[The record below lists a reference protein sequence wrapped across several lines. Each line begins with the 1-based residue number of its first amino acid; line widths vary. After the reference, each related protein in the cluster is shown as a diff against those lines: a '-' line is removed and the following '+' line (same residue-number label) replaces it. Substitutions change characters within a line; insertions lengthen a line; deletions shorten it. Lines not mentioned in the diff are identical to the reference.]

1 MNHIAIVSI
10 ILSVIALSVIGCRST
25 PEQVVKA
32 NPPGT
37 LKLEERIPLG
47 VPAGSISFT
56 GRILSV
62 DSARSADEADAC
74 HTAPCRAVVRIVA
87 VSMVG
92 VKGPTH
98 ILDGE
103 ERVMQFA
110 MTLRAASYNGM
121 TFPGLSAG
129 DTFTAMGYEVATA
142 TGMLISVERYE
153 KR

>member
-1 MNHIAIVSI
+1 MKIIAVMHIVV
-10 ILSVIALSVIGCRST
+10 LVIALSVIGCRST
-25 PEQVVKA
+25 PEQIVRA

-56 GRILSV
+56 GRVLSV
-62 DSARSADEADAC
+62 DTARSADEADAC
-74 HTAPCRAVVRIVA
+74 HTAPCRARVRIVA

-103 ERVMQFA
+103 ERLMQFP
-110 MTLRAASYNGM
+110 MTLRASTYNGM
-121 TFPGLSAG
+121 TLPGLSVG
-129 DTFTAMGYEVATA
+129 DTFTAMGYEIATQQ
-142 TGMLISVERYE
+142 GMLISVEKYE